1 MASLDDR
8 EARLRRRE
16 EIKAAAS
23 AEAAAVTTKG
33 TTAAATKGVAA
44 AAAGARAAGAAAVV
58 KKTPFGE
65 FCELSVQTRECARG
79 AARPSILRSVSP
91 CARAVVLVKDV
102 VRRALDGQID
112 GQRGCVACLP

>member
-23 AEAAAVTTKG
+23 AEAAA
-33 TTAAATKGVAA
+33 
-44 AAAGARAAGAAAVV
+44 
-58 KKTPFGE
+58 
-65 FCELSVQTRECARG
+65 
-79 AARPSILRSVSP
+79 VSP